1 MTGNPA
7 KLASALMK
15 ISGNMKKMPTKDLR
29 QAEGLN
35 AFFIIPALFWK
46 LDFQPVFDTS
56 STGKEDTEAHADGNV
71 HELGKTA
78 EKIC

>member
-35 AFFIIPALFWK
+35 AFFIIPALSGSSISNLFSTHPPLEKRIQK
-46 LDFQPVFDTS
+46 LMQMEMS
-56 STGKEDTEAHADGNV
+56 MS
-71 HELGKTA
+71 
-78 EKIC
+78 